1 MGSGIICEIVKV
13 STTRWW
19 VDCLRRNNN
28 HCAIYLDPAGRDIR
42 VGDALWWQ
50 GGYAEWTPKVA
61 GTHEYDARRGRVATL
76 LKKIG
81 FSGVS
86 RPTTGGRDGE

>member
-1 MGSGIICEIVKV
+1 MVGGIICEVVKV
-13 STTRWW
+13 DDTRWW
-19 VDCLRRNNN
+19 VDCLDNCD

-50 GGYAEWTPKVA
+50 GGYAVWTPKVV
-61 GTHEYDARRGRVATL
+61 GTHDHDERRGRIDTL

-81 FSGVS
+81 FSGVP
-86 RPTTGGRDGE
+86 RPTTGGRDGN